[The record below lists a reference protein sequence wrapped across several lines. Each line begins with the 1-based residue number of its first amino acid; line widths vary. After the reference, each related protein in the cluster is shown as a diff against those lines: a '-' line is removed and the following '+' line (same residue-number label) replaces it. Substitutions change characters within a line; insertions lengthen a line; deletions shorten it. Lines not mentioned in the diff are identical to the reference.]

1 MLKLEL
7 SNKEINLICNSL
19 EDFYDNLQYNNLSNQ
34 MLKKQQ
40 IDISKLVTKLF
51 NEPEGWKK

>member
-1 MLKLEL
+1 MLKLNL
-7 SNKEINLICNSL
+7 SSKEINLICNSL
-19 EDFYDNLQYNNLSNQ
+19 EEFYDNLQYNNLSKQ